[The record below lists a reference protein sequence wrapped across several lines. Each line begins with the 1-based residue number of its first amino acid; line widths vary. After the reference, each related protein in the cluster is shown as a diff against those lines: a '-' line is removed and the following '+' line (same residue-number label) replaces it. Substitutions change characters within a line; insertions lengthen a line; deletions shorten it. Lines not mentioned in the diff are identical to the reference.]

1 MKEILDTLKTRYQA
15 VLESGTDS
23 LFYDNV
29 HKYIDWIVKTPKL
42 NEVIVQG
49 AKEYGIKH
57 RDIWKNKTGEIED
70 SKERTRQTY
79 KLEKFSLYASNYI
92 DLEMFIYFPLEEYK
106 TTNEPDYLQD
116 PFALMLLNG
125 GYKKLPLNKWRKLA
139 FENNRPDL
147 WGKENLKEFD
157 IRYKGKRKYYKNKVK
172 QFHADF
178 LTEISRVNTQD
189 SFETQKEELPLKLNF
204 RTGEF
209 TYCKTSGTIPL
220 KTKEFKVL
228 SLFLY
233 SKDYFADYLSLCK
246 ATSLGITEVRKA
258 HKDELAQTI
267 KDLKIRL
274 KILPKTKTS
283 NPDIFKVIKKVGYQL
298 IFKAKTENTE

>member
-1 MKEILDTLKTRYQA
+1 MKELVDVLKTRYETA
-15 VLESGTDS
+15 INSKSDS
-23 LFYDNV
+23 LFYRNV
-29 HKYIDWIVKTPKL
+29 HEYVDWIFKNPKL
-42 NEVIVQG
+42 NSILENNSN
-49 AKEYGIKH
+49 EYRIKH
-57 RDIWKNKTGEIED
+57 GDIWEHKSYTE
-70 SKERTRQTY
+70 KELKEKSRQTY
-79 KLEKFSLYASNYI
+79 KLESFSLYVNNFV
-92 DLEMFIYFPLEEYK
+92 DLEMRIYWPIEIYK
-106 TTNEPDYLQD
+106 TSDEPDYLQD
-116 PFALMLLNG
+116 PFAVMLLNN
-125 GYKKLPLNKWRKLA
+125 GYSNLPIKEWRKLS
-139 FENNRPDL
+139 FEKNRPDL
-147 WGKENLKEFD
+147 WGKSNLETYDNWF
-157 IRYKGKRKYYKNKVK
+157 KGKRENYEIKLK

-189 SFETQKEELPLKLNF
+189 LFETQKEELPLKLNF

-233 SKDYFADYLSLCK
+233 SKDYFSDYLSLCK
-246 ATSLGITEVRKA
+246 ATSQCITEVRKA

-267 KDLKIRL
+267 KDLKMRL

-298 IFKAKTENTE
+298 IFKGKTENTE